1 MDIEL
6 NPRRIHLAKWAGILG
21 GLFFACG
28 LAMWSFNLY
37 GAVATNISGS
47 WSLMAWLF
55 YSGLLFLLLGY
66 ICVIAIPILLKIRW
80 LMYSFAILSGVALVT
95 IALFLFV
102 L

>member
-6 NPRRIHLAKWAGILG
+6 NPHRVHLAKWAGILG
-21 GLFFACG
+21 GLFFASG

-37 GAVATNISGS
+37 GFIASTISGS
-47 WSLMAWLF
+47 WGLLAWLF

-66 ICVIAIPILLKIRW
+66 VCVIVIPVLLQIRW
-80 LMYSFAILSGVALVT
+80 LIYAFTGLSVVALGT
-95 IALFLFV
+95 IGLFLFV